1 VLNGRSEAKLEAAV
15 TQLVADDI
23 KSSFGAFDV
32 FDPQTVKGSIVKI
45 EAKVGTI
52 GILVTNSVSGTES
65 CREIFPSKEARA
77 DANQSR

>member
-1 VLNGRSEAKLEAAV
+1 M

-52 GILVTNSVSGTES
+52 GILVTNVGIRHRKLPGDFSVEGGES
-65 CREIFPSKEARA
+65 
-77 DANQSR
+77 

>member
-15 TQLVADDI
+15 TQLVADDVE
-23 KSSFGAFDV
+23 SSFAAFDV

-52 GILVTNSVSGTES
+52 GILVTNVGMRHRKLPGDFSVEGGES
-65 CREIFPSKEARA
+65 
-77 DANQSR
+77 